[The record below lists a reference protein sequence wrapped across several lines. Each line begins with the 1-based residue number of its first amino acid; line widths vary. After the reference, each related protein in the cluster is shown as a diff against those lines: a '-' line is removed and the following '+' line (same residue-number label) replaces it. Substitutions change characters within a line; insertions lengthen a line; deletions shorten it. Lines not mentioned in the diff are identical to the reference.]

1 MKKMSSLTKSIL
13 LWIFSILFTLTIAVY
28 QRMTGPTYPVSG
40 ESEIAGSTIDYE
52 FLRSH
57 GGSGDAP
64 VVVPLPKNSDIKG
77 YFTYR
82 RYKSH
87 DKWDTIPMEK
97 RSDTLFAFV
106 PHQPPAGKVQYNV
119 ILENADKRKNLEE
132 EPVIIRFK
140 GAVPKYILIP
150 HVLLMFLAMLFST
163 RTGLEALIRG
173 KRTYLYTIMT
183 LAALIPGGLILGP
196 IMQKFAFDAFWTGWP
211 VSNDLTDNKT
221 LIAFIFWIIAF
232 LVQWKNRRQSKWA
245 LIASIVLLVV
255 YLIPHSVMGSEIDY
269 REREKNRPQTEM
281 QKPETEKSTTP
292 AEQGIFY

>member
-1 MKKMSSLTKSIL
+1 MTKMNYVTKSII
-13 LWIFSILFTLTIAVY
+13 LWIFSIIFTIAIAVY

-40 ESEIAGSTIDYE
+40 DVELAGSRIDYE

-57 GGSGDAP
+57 GGAGDAP
-64 VVVPLPKNSDIKG
+64 VVVPLPEESEIRG

-87 DKWDTIPMEK
+87 DQWDTIAMEK
-97 RSDTLFAFV
+97 RNDTLFASV
-106 PHQPPAGKVQYNV
+106 PHQPAAGKVQYNV
-119 ILENADKRKNLEE
+119 ILESGDKSKSLE
-132 EPVIIRFK
+132 PQAVIIRFK
-140 GAVPKYILIP
+140 GAVPNYILIP

-163 RTGLEALIRG
+163 RTGLEVLIRG

-196 IMQKFAFDAFWTGWP
+196 VMQKFAFGAFWTGWP

-232 LVQWKNRRQSKWA
+232 IVQWRNRKQSKWA
-245 LIASIVLLVV
+245 LIASIILLVV
-255 YLIPHSVMGSEIDY
+255 YMIPHSVLGSEIDY
-269 REREKNRPQTEM
+269 REMEENKAQTEM
-281 QKPETEKSTTP
+281 QENRETNKATTN
-292 AEQGIFY
+292 E